1 LHIFFNLCLDLTYF
15 LLFSI
20 RRQTYLKLQYNVQRF
35 SLKHLQKLES
45 NKSLSAKNDKDQ
57 QMQLRQ
63 AQKDYYELFEALAE
77 RERSQGPAPVSPFQG
92 YLQQQPQGQYGSS
105 SPGLATTSADGLA
118 SAPKPA
124 GHPADD
130 APAFRT
136 LHFDEKK
143 SDSEEDG
150 YPEVRLDDF
159 VPGRRPSRA
168 IDALNAPSIRIT
180 TKPPLTPIVTSGDM
194 MTPGN
199 PEAIHDAFPTPADI
213 RAFSNLKR
221 TGKTPTAANPGAGNS
236 ARSVKLSRRG
246 LSAKFDEEGNLQSL
260 ALKPMPSVVHAH
272 DGVYH
277 SWALRSLNNIPVH
290 KAMATSM
297 SRAEEITKDHNAFC
311 KRFDQE
317 CRRSFDHVQTLSGIL
332 EVTPMQALHLPET
345 KNPMLVRVSY
355 GETVSEYTPF
365 RFPLF

>member
-1 LHIFFNLCLDLTYF
+1 
-15 LLFSI
+15 
-20 RRQTYLKLQYNVQRF
+20 VQRF

-77 RERSQGPAPVSPFQG
+77 RERSQGPAPVSPFHG
-92 YLQQQPQGQYGSS
+92 YLQQQSQGQFASG
-105 SPGLATTSADGLA
+105 SPGLFAASGDGET
-118 SAPKPA
+118 SAPKPTSN
-124 GHPADD
+124 PPVD
-130 APAFRT
+130 APAVRT

-143 SDSEEDG
+143 SDSEDEG
-150 YPEVRLDDF
+150 SPGVRLDDF

-168 IDALNAPSIRIT
+168 IDALNAPSFRINP
-180 TKPPLTPIVTSGDM
+180 KSQLTPIVTSGDM
-194 MTPGN
+194 MTPDAASG
-199 PEAIHDAFPTPADI
+199 IQDAFRTNLDT
-213 RAFSNLKR
+213 RGFSNSNLKR
-221 TGKTPTAANPGAGNS
+221 SGKAPTIATPGVANS
-236 ARSVKLSRRG
+236 ARSLKLSRRG

-260 ALKPMPSVVHAH
+260 ALKPMPSVIHAH
-272 DGVYH
+272 DGIYH
-277 SWALRSLNNIPVH
+277 SWALRSLNNIPIH

-297 SRAEEITKDHNAFC
+297 SRAEEISTDHHAFC

-355 GETVSEYTPF
+355 GETVSKFSSIYSMCQ
-365 RFPLF
+365 